1 MNPMKPRA
9 ATYLVGA
16 HRTDDT
22 ADLSVLFRLQVNGLA
37 LVVPAKIKQ
46 QMTHQTLSCPETEKV
61 NNSKID
67 KDRILKVFG

>member
-1 MNPMKPRA
+1 MNPRA

-46 QMTHQTLSCPETEKV
+46 QTTHQTLSCPETEKV
-61 NNSKID
+61 NNSKTD
-67 KDRILKVFG
+67 KYRILKVFG